1 MIFKL
6 RLGTLITATLLSGGL
21 MAQELETEEQKVG
34 YMIGLDIGG
43 SLYAQRDDIDVDAL
57 VTALRDIFEGGTSKM
72 SKEEAQQV
80 REIYIAKRKA
90 IVEIEQIAA
99 QAGQKTIADQNGVI
113 GAAFLAENLGKEGV
127 MATASGLQY
136 KVLTAGTGA
145 SPAATDTVEV
155 HYRGTLL
162 DGTEFDSSYKRGKT
176 LSFQLNRVIAGWT
189 EGLQL
194 MNIGSKYEFYIK
206 PDLGYG
212 PGGSAT
218 IPPNSTLKF
227 EVELVGIAGAE

>member
-6 RLGTLITATLLSGGL
+6 RLGTLIAVTLLSGGL

-43 SLYAQRDDIDVDAL
+43 SLYAQRDDIDIDAL
-57 VTALRDIFEGGTSKM
+57 VAALRATFEGGTSKM
-72 SKEEAQQV
+72 SKEEAQQI

-90 IVEIEQIAA
+90 IVQAEQAA
-99 QAGQKTIADQNGVI
+99 VHAEQKVIADQNGAI
-113 GAAFLAENLGKEGV
+113 GTAFLAENLGKEGV
-127 MATASGLQY
+127 VATASGLQY

-162 DGTEFDSSYKRGKT
+162 DGTEFDSSYKRGQT

-194 MNIGSKYEFYIK
+194 MQIGSKYELYIK

-212 PGGSAT
+212 PGRQRHDPTQFDLNFRS
-218 IPPNSTLKF
+218 
-227 EVELVGIAGAE
+227 